1 MLEKGQKNVSLR
13 PALVQEAKSLTEL
26 CLRSKAVWG
35 YDAAFLDACRNEL
48 EISPDDILS
57 SLVYVAEN
65 DGSVVGVAR
74 VTFHGETAELEKLFV
89 DPAFRNLGAGHVLFA
104 WAVVTARAHG
114 ALTMHI
120 ESDPGAAEFYRRMG
134 AQDAGKVASGSI
146 PGRFIPCLKVDLRK
160 EMTQTACLRA
170 RS

>member
-1 MLEKGQKNVSLR
+1 MLEKGQKEVSLR
-13 PALVQEAKSLTEL
+13 PALVQEAESLTGL

-35 YDAAFLDACRNEL
+35 YDAAFLDACRSEL

-74 VTFHGETAELEKLFV
+74 LTVDGETAELEKLFV
-89 DPAFRNLGAGHVLFA
+89 DPAFLNLGVGRGLFA
-104 WAVVTARAHG
+104 WAVAAARTHG
-114 ALTMHI
+114 ARTMHI
-120 ESDPGAAEFYRRMG
+120 ESDPGAAAFYRRMG

-146 PGRFIPCLKVDLRK
+146 PGRFIPCLKVDLR
-160 EMTQTACLRA
+160 
-170 RS
+170 